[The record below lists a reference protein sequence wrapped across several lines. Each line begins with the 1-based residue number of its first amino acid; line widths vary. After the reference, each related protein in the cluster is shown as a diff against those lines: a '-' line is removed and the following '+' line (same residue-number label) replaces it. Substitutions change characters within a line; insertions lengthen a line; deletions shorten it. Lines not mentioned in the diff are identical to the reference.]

1 MDDLRILVELQ
12 CFFTRAQAADL
23 GYDDRAVSAAMR
35 HGLWHRIRRGY
46 YTFLDTWLAL
56 DEVGQHRVRSRA
68 VLHSLGRN
76 VALSHV
82 SGLVDAEVAT
92 WGMDLRRVHVTR
104 LDGAAGR
111 VEGDVVHHEGLCLDS
126 DVLEKPYG
134 NVLLPVRCA
143 LEAGSRNGAGEAA
156 YCALCD
162 LLHRKLCTQDELF
175 ERFKLMEHWPFMRRM
190 HIPVRMADGRVS
202 TVGEGRGVWLCWLHR
217 LPAPEPQY
225 EVREPG
231 TGRLVATVDW
241 GWPDHE
247 TFGEFDGFVKYGRLL
262 KPGQDAGSVVFAEK
276 QREDEI
282 RDVTGGRVVRVIWSD
297 YDRPHLTAQRI
308 RRKLFPKA
316 SGE

>member
-1 MDDLRILVELQ
+1 
-12 CFFTRAQAADL
+12 
-23 GYDDRAVSAAMR
+23 
-35 HGLWHRIRRGY
+35 
-46 YTFLDTWLAL
+46 
-56 DEVGQHRVRSRA
+56 
-68 VLHSLGRN
+68 
-76 VALSHV
+76 
-82 SGLVDAEVAT
+82 
-92 WGMDLRRVHVTR
+92 
-104 LDGAAGR
+104 
-111 VEGDVVHHEGLCLDS
+111 
-126 DVLEKPYG
+126 
-134 NVLLPVRCA
+134 
-143 LEAGSRNGAGEAA
+143 
-156 YCALCD
+156 
-162 LLHRKLCTQDELF
+162 
-175 ERFKLMEHWPFMRRM
+175 MRRM

-308 RRKLFPKA
+308 PGKVVPEGLGGVAAAWVRLPTVVKPHVPGRAHHRGVQVHLHTVTKPHLPGRAHHGKCRFACIP
-316 SGE
+316 